1 MELAIINRK
10 IYTVRSVKI
19 MLDRDLAELYEVE
32 TRVLNQSVK
41 RNKELFPS
49 DFMFQLTKEEY
60 ENMSSQIVMT
70 SKTKRPNSALP
81 FAFTEHGVAMLSNV
95 LKSIK
100 ARLISVEI
108 VRAFIALKKFTLSNQ
123 ELIIRLNEIE
133 IKYNQKF
140 SDIHQ
145 ALNYL
150 IQKDKKL
157 ITQKERE
164 KIGFKFG
171 AFVLTRSF
179 TNKYNNSK
187 KVKKKKK

>member
-1 MELAIINRK
+1 MELEIINQK
-10 IYTVRSVKI
+10 IYTVRNVKI

-32 TRVLNQSVK
+32 TRVLNQAVK
-41 RNKELFPS
+41 RNIELFPS
-49 DFMFQLTKEEY
+49 DFMFQLNKEEL

-95 LKSIK
+95 LKSK
-100 ARLISVEI
+100 QARLISVEI
-108 VRAFIALKKFTLSNQ
+108 VRAFIALKKFALSNQ
-123 ELIIRLNEIE
+123 ELILRLNEIE

-150 IQKDKKL
+150 IQKDKKT
-157 ITQKERE
+157 ISQKQT
-164 KIGFKFG
+164 KQFF
-171 AFVLTRSF
+171 
-179 TNKYNNSK
+179 
-187 KVKKKKK
+187 

>member
-1 MELAIINRK
+1 MELAIINQK

-81 FAFTEHGVAMLSNV
+81 FAFTEHGVRN
-95 LKSIK
+95 
-100 ARLISVEI
+100 
-108 VRAFIALKKFTLSNQ
+108 N
-123 ELIIRLNEIE
+123 EL
-133 IKYNQKF
+133 
-140 SDIHQ
+140 
-145 ALNYL
+145 
-150 IQKDKKL
+150 L
-157 ITQKERE
+157 ITLLKMYRDTLRKGYEVNRCLSAE
-164 KIGFKFG
+164 NLSPLHK
-171 AFVLTRSF
+171 TSF
-179 TNKYNNSK
+179 PSLFPLDLAR
-187 KVKKKKK
+187 